1 MKGLHS
7 DRLVWLRW
15 LTKPRK
21 FDWSLEIISDDA
33 LPAVPRAYQHLV
45 NKSLSG
51 DSTEVVD
58 KFGFVYP
65 GGIVLPTILGI
76 AVEDVHMR
84 STSQFRIHGTPY
96 IVEIAIDRKM
106 SQTRSLDSN
115 GHCEITLYC
124 AEWDLPLGPNGELSS
139 RMEELFPPG
148 KGSKDGVERFLAAV
162 RSVQDLLD
170 NVPE

>member
-1 MKGLHS
+1 
-7 DRLVWLRW
+7 LVWLRW

-21 FDWSLEIISDDA
+21 FDWSFEIISDDA
-33 LPAVPRAYQHLV
+33 LLTVPRAYQDLI

-51 DSTEVVD
+51 NSTEVVD

-65 GGIVLPTILGI
+65 GGIVLPNIHGI

-96 IVEIAIDRKM
+96 VMEIAMDRKM
-106 SQTRSLDSN
+106 CQTRSLDSS
-115 GHCEITLYC
+115 GHCEIALYC
-124 AEWDLPLGPNGELSS
+124 TEWDLPLGPNGELSS
-139 RMEELFPPG
+139 RLEELFPPC
-148 KGSKDGVERFLAAV
+148 KGSNDGVQRFLAAV

-170 NVPE
+170 KVSG